1 MGRLP
6 RKTPGLDAL
15 KDGSGEC
22 LWYAVSGTYKN
33 SLNGVTTNIAA
44 TFLAWNS

>member
-6 RKTPGLDAL
+6 WKTLGLDAL
-15 KDGSGEC
+15 KAGPGEC

-33 SLNGVTTNIAA
+33 SPNGVTTNIAA
-44 TFLAWNS
+44 TFLTWNS